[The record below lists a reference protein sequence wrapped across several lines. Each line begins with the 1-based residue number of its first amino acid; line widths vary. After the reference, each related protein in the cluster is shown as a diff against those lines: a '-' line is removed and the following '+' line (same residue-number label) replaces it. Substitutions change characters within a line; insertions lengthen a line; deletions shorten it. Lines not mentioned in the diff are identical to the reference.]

1 MVTST
6 TDDINGMLTTQPT
19 TWSSNAM
26 AFFCSCA
33 KAPLDCKSDTAI
45 HHGPNQSDRH
55 GIRHH
60 ASGHLQSHPL
70 HDRQIGGRHSNRHD
84 AHHALGRRTDQTP
97 RRRSYCADHA
107 RSALR
112 LCLSGI
118 NDAQF
123 VIYHLCMHPEHT
135 DKLRDEAAAFDDAN
149 FNAKNEDMAYLG
161 SFIKETLRS
170 SPGRL

>member
-1 MVTST
+1 MALISPIAMGSGITRQVIYNLILCMTGRSVDGT
-6 TDDINGMLTTQPT
+6 ATDTMHITHWVAELT
-19 TWSSNAM
+19 
-26 AFFCSCA
+26 
-33 KAPLDCKSDTAI
+33 K
-45 HHGPNQSDRH
+45 
-55 GIRHH
+55 
-60 ASGHLQSHPL
+60 
-70 HDRQIGGRHSNRHD
+70 
-84 AHHALGRRTDQTP
+84 
-97 RRRSYCADHA
+97 
-107 RSALR
+107 LR